1 MKRVFSIFFLLFMVV
16 SVAQTPSEELLLT
29 FKEYLGYVKRFH
41 PIAKQAELT
50 VSVGEAS
57 LMKARGAFDPKINV
71 DYNRKEFKDTEY
83 FDQLN
88 TTFKIPTWYGIE
100 LKANFEQNSGDFL
113 NPEGFVPEDGLYSA
127 GISASLLRG
136 LLMNERMAD
145 LKTAKFFREQTKAD
159 RDILVNQVLFD
170 AAIAYFNWLKAYQE
184 AEIYSNFLENAQIR
198 FQGIRQSALAGD
210 IAAIDTIEAKIA
222 VENRKLS
229 LEQANLELFKKR
241 LEVSNFLWINDVPV
255 ELQEDVIP
263 DINPILDIDTSF
275 ETMGLTLDQFTLEN
289 HPKLRSLN
297 FKIEALDVD
306 RRLKANRLL
315 PRLDANYNFLTETP
329 EIARSLNTYNYK
341 GGINFELPL
350 FLRKERGDLRLAKF
364 KVQDAQFDLKNEEI
378 VIQNKVIAVFN
389 ALESFNRQN
398 ELISTIVQDNRT
410 LLNAEER
417 KFSFGESS
425 LFLINTRE
433 RNLINAELKS
443 IEVQNKFYETK
454 AKLFNSLATNPTNL

>member
-1 MKRVFSIFFLLFMVV
+1 MKRTFIIFFLFITVF
-16 SVAQTPSEELLLT
+16 SVAQTPSNELLLT

-50 VSVGEAS
+50 VSVGEANLLRS
-57 LMKARGAFDPKINV
+57 RGAFDPKINV

-113 NPEGFVPEDGLYSA
+113 NPEGFMPDDGLYSA

-145 LKTAKFFREQTKAD
+145 LKAAKFFREQTKAD

-170 AAIAYFNWLKAYQE
+170 AAIAYFNWLRAYQE
-184 AEIYSNFLENAQIR
+184 AEIYNNFLENAQVR

-255 ELQEDVIP
+255 ELQEEVIP
-263 DINPILDIDTSF
+263 DTNPVLDIDTSF
-275 ETMGLTLDQFTLEN
+275 ETMGLTLDQFTLDN

-306 RRLKANRLL
+306 RRLKANKLL

-329 EIARSLNTYNYK
+329 EIARSLNTFNYK

-389 ALESFNRQN
+389 ALESFSRQN
-398 ELISTIVQDNRT
+398 ELISTIVQDNRV
-410 LLNAEER
+410 LLSAEER

-433 RNLINAELKS
+433 RNLIDAELKS
-443 IEVQNKFYETK
+443 IEVQNKYYETK

>member
-1 MKRVFSIFFLLFMVV
+1 MKRNLIVFLLLFSVF
-16 SVAQTPSEELLLT
+16 SVAQTPSNDLLLT

-41 PIAKQAELT
+41 PIARQAELT
-50 VSVGEAS
+50 VSVGEANLLRS
-57 LMKARGAFDPKINV
+57 RGAFDPKINV

-113 NPEGFVPEDGLYSA
+113 NPEGFLPDDGLYSA

-136 LLMNERMAD
+136 LLINERMAD

-159 RDILVNQVLFD
+159 RDILVNQILFD
-170 AAIAYFNWLKAYQE
+170 AAIAYFNWLRAYQE
-184 AEIYSNFLENAQIR
+184 TEIYNNFLENAQIR
-198 FQGIRQSALAGD
+198 FKGIRQSALAGD

-255 ELQEDVIP
+255 ELQQEVIP
-263 DINPILDIDTSF
+263 DTNPVLDIDSSF

-297 FKIEALDVD
+297 FKIEALDID
-306 RRLKANRLL
+306 RRLKANKLL

-329 EIARSLNTYNYK
+329 DISRSLNTFNYK

-364 KVQDAQFDLKNEEI
+364 KVQDAQFDFKNEELT
-378 VIQNKVIAVFN
+378 IQNKVIAIFN

-398 ELISTIVQDNRT
+398 ELISTIVQDNRV

-433 RNLINAELKS
+433 LNLINAELKS
-443 IEVQNKFYETK
+443 IEVQNKYFETK
-454 AKLFNSLATNPTNL
+454 AKLFNSLATNPANL

>member
-1 MKRVFSIFFLLFMVV
+1 MKVKFIFILFSVSLLGWSQSTSDDSM
-16 SVAQTPSEELLLT
+16 LT
-29 FKEYLGYVKRFH
+29 FREYLGYVKNFH

-50 VSVGEAS
+50 VSVGEANLLRS
-57 LMKARGAFDPKINV
+57 RGAFDPKINV

-83 FDQLN
+83 YDQLN

-100 LKANFEQNSGDFL
+100 LKADFENNSGQFL
-113 NPEGFVPEDGLYSA
+113 NPEGFIPDDGLYSA
-127 GISASLLRG
+127 GISASLLQG
-136 LLMNERMAD
+136 LLINDRMAT

-159 RDILVNQVLFD
+159 RDILVNQILFD
-170 AAIAYFNWLKAYQE
+170 AAMAYFNWLKTYQE
-184 AEIYSNFLENAQIR
+184 AQVYNNFLENAQIR
-198 FQGIRQSALAGD
+198 FQGIRRSALAGN

-241 LEVSNFLWINDVPV
+241 LELSNFLWINDVPV
-255 ELQEDVIP
+255 ELQQEVIP
-263 DINPILDIDTSF
+263 DENPALDIDTSF

-306 RRLKANRLL
+306 RRLKANKLL
-315 PRLDANYNFLTETP
+315 PRLDATYNFLTETP
-329 EIARSLNTYNYK
+329 EIARSLNTFNYK

-364 KVQDAQFDLKNEEI
+364 KVQDAKFDLKNEE
-378 VIQNKVIAVFN
+378 VTIQNKVVAIFS
-389 ALESFNRQN
+389 ALESFERQN
-398 ELISTIVQDNRT
+398 ELIATIVQDNKT

-425 LFLINTRE
+425 LFLINIRE
-433 RNLINAELKS
+433 LNLINAELKS
-443 IEVQNKFYETK
+443 IEVQNKYFETK
-454 AKLFNSLATNPTNL
+454 AKLFNSLATNPANL

>member
-1 MKRVFSIFFLLFMVV
+1 MKSRLFILLF
-16 SVAQTPSEELLLT
+16 SYSIIGSAQTPTGNLMLS

-50 VSVGEAS
+50 VNVGEAN
-57 LMKARGAFDPKINV
+57 LMSARGAFDPKVNV

-83 FDQLN
+83 YDQLN

-100 LKANFEQNSGDFL
+100 LKADFENNSGQFL
-113 NPEGFVPEDGLYSA
+113 NPQNNVPIDGLYSA
-127 GISASLLRG
+127 GVSASLLQG
-136 LLMNERMAD
+136 FLINDRMAT
-145 LKTAKFFREQTKAD
+145 LKNAKFFREQTKAD

-170 AAIAYFNWLKAYQE
+170 AAIAYFNWLQAYQE
-184 AEIYSNFLENAQIR
+184 SQIYNNFLDNAQIR
-198 FQGIRQSALAGD
+198 FRGIKQSAQAGE
-210 IAAIDTIEAKIA
+210 IAAIDTVEAKIA

-229 LEQANLELFKKR
+229 LEQANLELLKKR
-241 LEVSNFLWINDVPV
+241 LQLSNFLWINDVPV
-255 ELQEDVIP
+255 ELQEDVLP
-263 DINPILDIDTSF
+263 DVNPVLDIDTSF
-275 ETMGLTLDQFTLEN
+275 ETMGLTLDQFTLDN

-297 FKIEALDVD
+297 FQIEALDVD
-306 RRLKANRLL
+306 RRLKSNRLL
-315 PRLDANYNFLTETP
+315 PRLDATYNFLTETP

-364 KVQDAQFDLKNEEI
+364 RLQDAQFDLKNEEV

-389 ALESFNRQN
+389 ALESFDRQN
-398 ELISTIVQDNRT
+398 VLIAGIVNDNRI
-410 LLNAEER
+410 LLRAEER

-425 LFLINTRE
+425 LFLINIRE
-433 RNLINAELKS
+433 LNLINAELKS

>member
-1 MKRVFSIFFLLFMVV
+1 MKRTFIIFFLFITVF
-16 SVAQTPSEELLLT
+16 SVAQTPSNELLLT

-50 VSVGEAS
+50 VSVGEANLLRS
-57 LMKARGAFDPKINV
+57 RGAFDPKINV

-113 NPEGFVPEDGLYSA
+113 NPEGFVPDDGLYSA

-145 LKTAKFFREQTKAD
+145 LKAAKFFREQTKAD

-170 AAIAYFNWLKAYQE
+170 AAIAYFNWLRAYQE
-184 AEIYSNFLENAQIR
+184 AEVYNNFLENAQVR

-255 ELQEDVIP
+255 ELQEEVIP
-263 DINPILDIDTSF
+263 DTNPVLDIDTSF
-275 ETMGLTLDQFTLEN
+275 ETMGLTLDQFTLDN

-306 RRLKANRLL
+306 RRLKANKLL

-329 EIARSLNTYNYK
+329 EIARSLNTFNYK

-378 VIQNKVIAVFN
+378 VIRNKVIAVFN
-389 ALESFNRQN
+389 ALESFSRQN
-398 ELISTIVQDNRT
+398 ELISTIVQDNRV
-410 LLNAEER
+410 LLSAEER

-443 IEVQNKFYETK
+443 IEVQNKYYETK

>member
-1 MKRVFSIFFLLFMVV
+1 MKRTFIIFFLFITVF
-16 SVAQTPSEELLLT
+16 SVAQTPSDELLLT

-50 VSVGEAS
+50 VSVGEANLLRS
-57 LMKARGAFDPKINV
+57 RGAFDPKINV

-113 NPEGFVPEDGLYSA
+113 NPEGFVPDDGLYSA

-145 LKTAKFFREQTKAD
+145 LKAAKFFREQTKAD

-170 AAIAYFNWLKAYQE
+170 AAIAYFNWLRAYQE
-184 AEIYSNFLENAQIR
+184 AEIYNNFLENAQVR

-255 ELQEDVIP
+255 ELQEEVIP
-263 DINPILDIDTSF
+263 DTNPVLDIDTSF
-275 ETMGLTLDQFTLEN
+275 ETMGLTLDQFTLDN

-306 RRLKANRLL
+306 RRLKANKLL

-329 EIARSLNTYNYK
+329 EIARSLNTFNYK

-389 ALESFNRQN
+389 ALESFSRQN
-398 ELISTIVQDNRT
+398 ELISTIVKDNRV
-410 LLNAEER
+410 LLSAEER

-433 RNLINAELKS
+433 RNLIDAELKS
-443 IEVQNKFYETK
+443 IEVQNKYYETK

>member
-1 MKRVFSIFFLLFMVV
+1 MKRTFIIFFLFITVF
-16 SVAQTPSEELLLT
+16 SVAQTPSNELLLT

-50 VSVGEAS
+50 VSVGEANLLRS
-57 LMKARGAFDPKINV
+57 RGAFDPKINV

-113 NPEGFVPEDGLYSA
+113 NPEGFVPDDGLYSA

-145 LKTAKFFREQTKAD
+145 LKAAKFFREQTKAD

-170 AAIAYFNWLKAYQE
+170 AAIAYFNWLRAYQE
-184 AEIYSNFLENAQIR
+184 AEIYNNFLENAQVR

-255 ELQEDVIP
+255 ELQEEVIP
-263 DINPILDIDTSF
+263 DTNPVLDIDTSF
-275 ETMGLTLDQFTLEN
+275 ETMGLTLDQFTLDN

-306 RRLKANRLL
+306 RRLKANKLL

-329 EIARSLNTYNYK
+329 EIARSLNTFNYK

-389 ALESFNRQN
+389 ALESFSRQN
-398 ELISTIVQDNRT
+398 ELISTIVQDNRV
-410 LLNAEER
+410 LLSAEER

-443 IEVQNKFYETK
+443 IEVQNKYYETK

>member
-1 MKRVFSIFFLLFMVV
+1 MKGNLIFFLLLFSVF
-16 SVAQTPSEELLLT
+16 SVAQTPSNDLLLT

-50 VSVGEAS
+50 VSVGEANLLRS
-57 LMKARGAFDPKINV
+57 RGAFDPKINV

-113 NPEGFVPEDGLYSA
+113 NPEGFLPDDGLYSA

-159 RDILVNQVLFD
+159 RDILVNQILFD
-170 AAIAYFNWLKAYQE
+170 AAIAYFNWLRAYQE
-184 AEIYSNFLENAQIR
+184 TEIYNNFLENAQIR
-198 FQGIRQSALAGD
+198 FKGIRQSALAGD

-255 ELQEDVIP
+255 ELREEVIP
-263 DINPILDIDTSF
+263 DTNPALDIDSSF

-306 RRLKANRLL
+306 RRLKANKLL

-329 EIARSLNTYNYK
+329 DIARSLNTFNYK

-364 KVQDAQFDLKNEEI
+364 KVQDAQFDLKNEELT
-378 VIQNKVIAVFN
+378 IQNKVIAIFN

-398 ELISTIVQDNRT
+398 ELISTIVQDNRV

-433 RNLINAELKS
+433 LNLINAELKS
-443 IEVQNKFYETK
+443 IEVQNKYFETK
-454 AKLFNSLATNPTNL
+454 ARLFNSLATNPTNL

>member
-1 MKRVFSIFFLLFMVV
+1 MKRTFIIFFLFITVF
-16 SVAQTPSEELLLT
+16 SVAQTPSDELLLT

-50 VSVGEAS
+50 VSVGEANLLRS
-57 LMKARGAFDPKINV
+57 RGAFDPKINV

-113 NPEGFVPEDGLYSA
+113 NPEGFVPDDGLYSA

-145 LKTAKFFREQTKAD
+145 LKAAKFFREQTKAD

-170 AAIAYFNWLKAYQE
+170 AAIAYFNWLRAYQE
-184 AEIYSNFLENAQIR
+184 AEIYNNFLENAQVR

-255 ELQEDVIP
+255 ELQEEVIP
-263 DINPILDIDTSF
+263 DTNPVLDIDTSF
-275 ETMGLTLDQFTLEN
+275 ETMGLTLDQFTLDN

-306 RRLKANRLL
+306 RRLKANKLL

-389 ALESFNRQN
+389 ALESFSRQN
-398 ELISTIVQDNRT
+398 ELISTIVQDNRV
-410 LLNAEER
+410 LLSAEER

-443 IEVQNKFYETK
+443 IEVQNKYYETK

>member
-1 MKRVFSIFFLLFMVV
+1 MKRTFIIFFLFITVF
-16 SVAQTPSEELLLT
+16 SVAQTPSDELLLT

-50 VSVGEAS
+50 VSVGEANLLRS
-57 LMKARGAFDPKINV
+57 RGAFDPKINV

-113 NPEGFVPEDGLYSA
+113 NPEGFVPDDGLYSA

-145 LKTAKFFREQTKAD
+145 LKAAKFFREQTKAD

-170 AAIAYFNWLKAYQE
+170 AAIAYFNWLRAYQE
-184 AEIYSNFLENAQIR
+184 AEIYNNFLENAQVR

-255 ELQEDVIP
+255 ELQEEVIP
-263 DINPILDIDTSF
+263 DTNPVLDIDTSF
-275 ETMGLTLDQFTLEN
+275 ETMGLTLDQFTLDN

-306 RRLKANRLL
+306 RRLKANKLL

-329 EIARSLNTYNYK
+329 EIARSLNTFNYK

-389 ALESFNRQN
+389 ALESFSRQN
-398 ELISTIVQDNRT
+398 ELISTIVQDNRV
-410 LLNAEER
+410 LLSAEER

-433 RNLINAELKS
+433 RNLIDAELKS
-443 IEVQNKFYETK
+443 IEVQNKYYETK

>member
-1 MKRVFSIFFLLFMVV
+1 MKRTFIIFFLFITVF
-16 SVAQTPSEELLLT
+16 SVAQTPSDELLLT

-50 VSVGEAS
+50 VSVGEANLLRS
-57 LMKARGAFDPKINV
+57 RGAFDPKINV

-113 NPEGFVPEDGLYSA
+113 NPEGFVPDDGLYSA

-145 LKTAKFFREQTKAD
+145 LKAAKFFREQTKAD

-170 AAIAYFNWLKAYQE
+170 AAIAYFNWLRAYQE
-184 AEIYSNFLENAQIR
+184 AEIYNNFLENAQVR

-255 ELQEDVIP
+255 ELQEEVIP
-263 DINPILDIDTSF
+263 DTNPVLDIDTSF
-275 ETMGLTLDQFTLEN
+275 ETMGLTLDQFTLDN

-306 RRLKANRLL
+306 RRLKANKLL

-329 EIARSLNTYNYK
+329 EIARSLNTFNYK

-389 ALESFNRQN
+389 ALESFSRQN
-398 ELISTIVQDNRT
+398 ELISTIVQDNRV
-410 LLNAEER
+410 LLSAEER

-443 IEVQNKFYETK
+443 IEVQNKYYETK

>member
-1 MKRVFSIFFLLFMVV
+1 MKRVFVIVFLFFYFI
-16 SVAQTPSEELLLT
+16 SVAQTPSDNLLLT

-50 VSVGEAS
+50 VSVGEANLLRS
-57 LMKARGAFDPKINV
+57 RGAFDPKINV

-100 LKANFEQNSGDFL
+100 LKANFEQNSGEFL
-113 NPEGFVPEDGLYSA
+113 NPEGFLPDDGLYSA
-127 GISASLLRG
+127 GVSASLLRG
-136 LLMNERMAD
+136 LLINERMAD
-145 LKTAKFFREQTKAD
+145 LKTAKFFKEQTEAD

-184 AEIYSNFLENAQIR
+184 AEIYNNFLENAQIR
-198 FQGIRQSALAGD
+198 FKGIRQSALAGD

-241 LEVSNFLWINDVPV
+241 LQVSNFLWINDVPV
-255 ELQEDVIP
+255 ELQEEVIP
-263 DINPILDIDTSF
+263 DVNPLLDIDSSF
-275 ETMGLTLDQFTLEN
+275 ETMGLTLDQFTIDN

-297 FKIEALDVD
+297 LKIEALDVD
-306 RRLKANRLL
+306 RRLKANKLL
-315 PRLDANYNFLTETP
+315 PRLDATYNFLTETP

-364 KVQDAQFDLKNEEI
+364 KVQDAEFDLKNEEI

-433 RNLINAELKS
+433 LNLINAELKS

>member
-1 MKRVFSIFFLLFMVV
+1 MKRTFIIFFLFITVF
-16 SVAQTPSEELLLT
+16 SVAQTPSDELLLT

-50 VSVGEAS
+50 VSVGEANLLRS
-57 LMKARGAFDPKINV
+57 RGAFDPKINV

-113 NPEGFVPEDGLYSA
+113 NPEGFVPDDGLYSA

-145 LKTAKFFREQTKAD
+145 LKAAKFFREQTKAD

-170 AAIAYFNWLKAYQE
+170 AAIAYFNWLRAYQE
-184 AEIYSNFLENAQIR
+184 AEIYNNFLENAQVR

-255 ELQEDVIP
+255 ELQEEVIP
-263 DINPILDIDTSF
+263 DTNPVLDIDTSF
-275 ETMGLTLDQFTLEN
+275 ETMGLTLDQFTLDN

-306 RRLKANRLL
+306 RRLKANKLL

-329 EIARSLNTYNYK
+329 EIARSLNTFNYK

-389 ALESFNRQN
+389 ALESFSRQN
-398 ELISTIVQDNRT
+398 ELISTIVKDNRV
-410 LLNAEER
+410 LLSAEER
-417 KFSFGESS
+417 KFSLGESS

-433 RNLINAELKS
+433 RNLIDAELKS
-443 IEVQNKFYETK
+443 IEVQNKYYETK

>member
-1 MKRVFSIFFLLFMVV
+1 MKGNLIVFLLLFSVF
-16 SVAQTPSEELLLT
+16 SVAQTPSNDLLLT

-50 VSVGEAS
+50 VSVGEANLLRS
-57 LMKARGAFDPKINV
+57 RGAFDPKINV

-113 NPEGFVPEDGLYSA
+113 NPEGFLPDDGLYSA

-159 RDILVNQVLFD
+159 RDILVNQILFD
-170 AAIAYFNWLKAYQE
+170 AAIAYFNWLRAYQE
-184 AEIYSNFLENAQIR
+184 TEIYNNFLENAQIR
-198 FQGIRQSALAGD
+198 FKGIRQSALAGD

-255 ELQEDVIP
+255 ELREEVIP
-263 DINPILDIDTSF
+263 DTNPALDIDSSF

-306 RRLKANRLL
+306 RRLKANKLL

-329 EIARSLNTYNYK
+329 DIARSLNTFNYK

-364 KVQDAQFDLKNEEI
+364 KVQDAQFDLKNEELT
-378 VIQNKVIAVFN
+378 IQNKVIAIFN

-398 ELISTIVQDNRT
+398 ELISTIVQDNRV

-433 RNLINAELKS
+433 LNLINAELKS
-443 IEVQNKFYETK
+443 IEVQNKYFETK
-454 AKLFNSLATNPTNL
+454 ARLFNSLATNPTNL

>member
-1 MKRVFSIFFLLFMVV
+1 MKRNFIVFFLLSCVF
-16 SVAQTPSEELLLT
+16 SVAQTPSNDLLLT

-50 VSVGEAS
+50 VSVGEANLLRS
-57 LMKARGAFDPKINV
+57 RGAFDPKINV

-113 NPEGFVPEDGLYSA
+113 NPEGFLPDDGLYSA
-127 GISASLLRG
+127 GVSASLLRG

-170 AAIAYFNWLKAYQE
+170 AAIAYFNWLRAYQE
-184 AEIYSNFLENAQIR
+184 AEIYNNFLENAQIR

-255 ELQEDVIP
+255 ELQEEVIP
-263 DINPILDIDTSF
+263 DTNPVLDIDTSF

-306 RRLKANRLL
+306 RRLKANKLL

-364 KVQDAQFDLKNEEI
+364 KVQDAQFDLKNEELT
-378 VIQNKVIAVFN
+378 IQNKVIAVFN
-389 ALESFNRQN
+389 ALESFKRQN
-398 ELISTIVQDNRT
+398 ELISTIVQDNRV

-433 RNLINAELKS
+433 LNLINAELKS
-443 IEVQNKFYETK
+443 IEVQNKYFETK